1 MARYPQGQ
9 PVRLS
14 TTVKDNTVNPAV
26 PVDAGTLSLT
36 VKKPDATTQT
46 YSSPTHDGAVGSGL
60 YHQDIPATDLTQLGH
75 YQYVWTAAG
84 TGAGVSSPAGFDVID
99 PFETLV
105 LPLQD
110 AKEALNIPQAN
121 TSDDAELQR
130 KLASIESSLERF
142 TGGPILNRAVT
153 ERVDATSSP
162 WELRLMKRP
171 LVSVTTVT
179 DISTGLPLDITDTEV
194 DTNAGFLR
202 RKSGAAFGGVSQIYT
217 VVYVAG
223 WGTAVPAAIADA
235 AAVIMQHLWETQ
247 RGGATIIPS
256 QGGNE
261 MTTLPGFGYMIPNLA
276 AEQLAPFARVGA
288 VA

>member
-1 MARYPQGQ
+1 M
-9 PVRLS
+9 
-14 TTVKDNTVNPAV
+14 TDNTVTPAV
-26 PVDAGTLSLT
+26 PVDAGSLSLT
-36 VKKPDATTQT
+36 VKKPDATMQT
-46 YSSPTHDGAVGSGL
+46 YSSPTHEGAAGSGL
-60 YHQDIPATDLTQLGH
+60 YHQDVPAADLTQLGH
-75 YQYVWTAAG
+75 YQYVWTATGA
-84 TGAGVSSPAGFDVID
+84 GAGVSAPAGFEVID
-99 PFETLV
+99 PFEVLV
-105 LPLQD
+105 LSLQD
-110 AKEALNIPQAN
+110 AKVALNIPQ
-121 TSDDAELQR
+121 TDTTDDAELQR

-142 TGGPILNRAVT
+142 TGGPILNRAIT

-171 LVSVTTVT
+171 LVSVTTAT
-179 DISTGLPLDITDTEV
+179 DISTGMVLDITDTEL

-202 RKSGAAFGGVSQIYT
+202 RKSGVPFGGVSRIYT

-235 AAVIMQHLWETQ
+235 AAVIIKHLWETQ

-261 MTTLPGFGYMIPNLA
+261 MATLPGFGYMIPNLA